1 MKASEVLKR
10 LSNGEMISL
19 LKEIYSEK
27 IDEQILRYKDAVQS
41 FIDYFGDQDIM
52 IISVPGKC
60 EIAGNH
66 TDHQRGRVLASA
78 IQLDSI
84 AIIAKQERYAKVIYN
99 EMSIKEIDT
108 ENIKYNVAKKG
119 TMESLINGVLFGFH
133 QKNYHI
139 GGFNAYIQSNIP
151 RNVGLGSSANFDI
164 MIGTI
169 INYLYNEGR
178 IENKYLIQIGRFAT
192 NTFYC
197 KPSGLMNECV
207 CCVGGFIKVDFKDSN
222 SPDIHKLNVDFS
234 NFDYTL
240 CCVNSNVVRLDTTLD
255 YDAVPAEMIKVA
267 NFFKKDVLREVSYDE
282 FMKNYRIVRARVGDR
297 PALRALH
304 FFKEE
309 ERVLKQSE
317 ALEKG
322 DFDTF
327 LKLVRESGDSTFK
340 ALQNIYP
347 QDNRRNQNIGTAI
360 VLSENYLGDDGVVKV
375 NGGGFSGTMLAFVK
389 TSRLNDYVAYIDS
402 VFGKGSCQVIIQDH
416 KAQFNYSKA
425 VKTAFFSYSLCY
437 NIIDICQ

>member
-41 FIDYFGDQDIM
+41 FIDYFGDQDIR

-60 EIAGNH
+60 EIGGNH

-240 CCVNSNVVRLDTTLD
+240 CCVNSNVVRLDTTPD

-360 VLSENYLGDDGVVKV
+360 VLSENYLGADGVVKV

-389 TSRLNDYVAYIDS
+389 TSKLNDYVAYIDS
-402 VFGKGSCQVIIQDH
+402 VFGKGSCQVIHTRSQGAIQ
-416 KAQFNYSKA
+416 
-425 VKTAFFSYSLCY
+425 LL
-437 NIIDICQ
+437 

>member
-41 FIDYFGDQDIM
+41 FIDYFGDQDIR

-60 EIAGNH
+60 EIGGNH

-207 CCVGGFIKVDFKDSN
+207 CCVGGFIKVDFKDPN

-240 CCVNSNVVRLDTTLD
+240 CCVNSNVVRLDTTPD

-322 DFDTF
+322 DFHTF

-347 QDNRRNQNIGTAI
+347 QDNRRDQNIGTAI

-389 TSRLNDYVAYIDS
+389 TSKLNDYVAYIDS
-402 VFGKGSCQVIIQDH
+402 VFGKGSCQVIHTRSQGAIQ
-416 KAQFNYSKA
+416 
-425 VKTAFFSYSLCY
+425 LL
-437 NIIDICQ
+437 

>member
-60 EIAGNH
+60 EIGGNH

-108 ENIKYNVAKKG
+108 ENIKYNLAKKG

-164 MIGTI
+164 MIGSI

-178 IENKYLIQIGRFAT
+178 IENKYLIQIGRFST

-207 CCVGGFIKVDFKDSN
+207 CCVGGFIKVDFKDPN

-240 CCVNSNVVRLDTTLD
+240 CCVNSNVVRLDTTPD

-360 VLSENYLGDDGVVKV
+360 VLSENYLGNDGVVKV

-389 TSRLNDYVAYIDS
+389 TSRLNDYVSYMDS
-402 VFGKGSCQVIIQDH
+402 VFGKGSCQVIHARSQGAIQ
-416 KAQFNYSKA
+416 
-425 VKTAFFSYSLCY
+425 LL
-437 NIIDICQ
+437 

>member
-27 IDEQILRYKDAVQS
+27 IDEQILRYKDAIQS
-41 FIDYFGDQDIM
+41 FIDYFGDQDIR

-60 EIAGNH
+60 EIGGNH

-99 EMSIKEIDT
+99 EMSIKEINT

-240 CCVNSNVVRLDTTLD
+240 CCVNSNVVRLDTTPD

-347 QDNRRNQNIGTAI
+347 QDNRRDQNIGTAI

-389 TSRLNDYVAYIDS
+389 TSKLNDYVAYIDS
-402 VFGKGSCQVIIQDH
+402 VFGKGSCQVIHTRSQGAIQ
-416 KAQFNYSKA
+416 
-425 VKTAFFSYSLCY
+425 LL
-437 NIIDICQ
+437 

>member
-60 EIAGNH
+60 EIGGNH

-99 EMSIKEIDT
+99 EMSINEIDT

-119 TMESLINGVLFGFH
+119 TMESLINGVLFGLH

-151 RNVGLGSSANFDI
+151 RNVGLGSSANFNI

-207 CCVGGFIKVDFKDSN
+207 CCVGGFIKVDFKDPN
-222 SPDIHKLNVDFS
+222 TPDIHKLNVDFS

-240 CCVNSNVVRLDTTLD
+240 CCVNSNVVRLDTTPD

-297 PALRALH
+297 AALRALH

-389 TSRLNDYVAYIDS
+389 TSKLNDYVAYIDS
-402 VFGKGSCQVIIQDH
+402 VFGKGSCQVIHARSQGAIQ
-416 KAQFNYSKA
+416 
-425 VKTAFFSYSLCY
+425 LL
-437 NIIDICQ
+437 

>member
-60 EIAGNH
+60 EIGGNH

-108 ENIKYNVAKKG
+108 ENIKYNLAKKG

-139 GGFNAYIQSNIP
+139 GGFNAYIQSDIP

-164 MIGTI
+164 MIGSI

-178 IENKYLIQIGRFAT
+178 IENKYLIQIGRFST

-207 CCVGGFIKVDFKDSN
+207 CCVGGFIKVDFKDPN

-234 NFDYTL
+234 NFAYTL
-240 CCVNSNVVRLDTTLD
+240 CCVNSNVVRLDTTPD
-255 YDAVPAEMIKVA
+255 YDAVPAEMIEVA

-340 ALQNIYP
+340 ALQNIYS
-347 QDNRRNQNIGTAI
+347 QDNNRNQNIGTAI

-389 TSRLNDYVAYIDS
+389 TSKLNDYVAYIDS
-402 VFGKGSCQVIIQDH
+402 VFGKGSCQVIHTRSQGAIQ
-416 KAQFNYSKA
+416 
-425 VKTAFFSYSLCY
+425 LL
-437 NIIDICQ
+437 

>member
-60 EIAGNH
+60 EIGGNH

-240 CCVNSNVVRLDTTLD
+240 CCVNSNVVRLDTTPD

-297 PALRALH
+297 AALRALH

-389 TSRLNDYVAYIDS
+389 TSKLNDYVAYIDS
-402 VFGKGSCQVIIQDH
+402 VFGKGSCQVIHARSQGAIQ
-416 KAQFNYSKA
+416 
-425 VKTAFFSYSLCY
+425 LL
-437 NIIDICQ
+437 

>member
-1 MKASEVLKR
+1 MKASEVFKR

-60 EIAGNH
+60 EIGGNH

-108 ENIKYNVAKKG
+108 ENIKYNLAKKG

-164 MIGTI
+164 MIGSI

-207 CCVGGFIKVDFKDSN
+207 CCVGGFIKVDFKDPN

-234 NFDYTL
+234 NFAYTL

-255 YDAVPAEMIKVA
+255 YDAVPAEMIEVA

-340 ALQNIYP
+340 ALQNIYS
-347 QDNRRNQNIGTAI
+347 QDNNRNQNIGTAI

-389 TSRLNDYVAYIDS
+389 TSKLNDYVSYMDS
-402 VFGKGSCQVIIQDH
+402 VFGKGSCQVIHTRSQGAIQ
-416 KAQFNYSKA
+416 
-425 VKTAFFSYSLCY
+425 LL
-437 NIIDICQ
+437 

>member
-1 MKASEVLKR
+1 MLASEVLQG
-10 LSNGEMISL
+10 LSSGEMISI

-27 IDEQILRYKDAVQS
+27 LDEQILRYKDAVQS

-60 EIAGNH
+60 EIGGNH

-240 CCVNSNVVRLDTTLD
+240 CCVNSNVVRLDTTPD

-389 TSRLNDYVAYIDS
+389 TSKLNDYVAYIDS
-402 VFGKGSCQVIIQDH
+402 VFGKGSCQVIHARSQGAIQ
-416 KAQFNYSKA
+416 
-425 VKTAFFSYSLCY
+425 LL
-437 NIIDICQ
+437 

>member
-1 MKASEVLKR
+1 MLASEVLQG
-10 LSNGEMISL
+10 LSSGEIISS
-19 LKEIYSEK
+19 LKELYSENL
-27 IDEQILRYKDAVQS
+27 DEQILRYKDAIES
-41 FIDYFGDQDIM
+41 FIDYYGDQDIM

-60 EIAGNH
+60 EIGGNH

-78 IQLDSI
+78 IQVDSI
-84 AIIAKQERYAKVIYN
+84 GIVAKQERYAKVIYN
-99 EMSIKEIDT
+99 QLSINEIDT
-108 ENIKYNVAKKG
+108 ENIKYNEAKKG
-119 TMESLINGVLFGFH
+119 TMESLIHGVLFGLH
-133 QKNYHI
+133 QKNYHV
-139 GGFNAYIQSNIP
+139 GGFKAYIDCAIP
-151 RNVGLGSSANFDI
+151 RNIGLGSSANFNI
-164 MIGTI
+164 MISTI
-169 INYLYNEGR
+169 INYLYNEGQ
-178 IENKYLIQIGRFAT
+178 IENKYLVQIGRFAT

-207 CCVGGFIKVDFKDSN
+207 CCVGGFIKVDFKDPT
-222 SPDIHKLNVDFS
+222 SPDIYKLNIDFS

-240 CCVNSNVVRLDTTLD
+240 CSVNSNLIRSDNTVD

-282 FMKNYRIVRARVGDR
+282 FMKNYRIIRARVGDR
-297 PALRALH
+297 PALRAFH

-322 DFDTF
+322 DFNTF
-327 LKLVRESGDSTFK
+327 LKLVRESGESSFK

-347 QDNRRNQNIGTAI
+347 QQSIRRQNIGTAI

-389 TSRLNDYVAYIDS
+389 TDRLKDYVAYMDS
-402 VFGKGSCQVIIQDH
+402 ILGKGSCRIIHTRQQG
-416 KAQFNYSKA
+416 AIR
-425 VKTAFFSYSLCY
+425 VL
-437 NIIDICQ
+437 

>member
-60 EIAGNH
+60 EIGGNH

-84 AIIAKQERYAKVIYN
+84 AIIEKQERYAKVIYN

-240 CCVNSNVVRLDTTLD
+240 CCVNSNVVRLDTTPD

-389 TSRLNDYVAYIDS
+389 TSKLNDYVAYIDS
-402 VFGKGSCQVIIQDH
+402 VFGKGSCQVIHARSQGAIQ
-416 KAQFNYSKA
+416 
-425 VKTAFFSYSLCY
+425 LL
-437 NIIDICQ
+437 

>member
-60 EIAGNH
+60 EIGGNH

-108 ENIKYNVAKKG
+108 ENIKYNLAKKG

-164 MIGTI
+164 MIGSI

-178 IENKYLIQIGRFAT
+178 IENKYLIQIGRFST

-207 CCVGGFIKVDFKDSN
+207 CCVGGFIKVDFKDPN

-240 CCVNSNVVRLDTTLD
+240 CCVNSNVVRLDTTPD

-340 ALQNIYP
+340 ALQNIYS
-347 QDNRRNQNIGTAI
+347 QDNNRNQNIGTAI

-389 TSRLNDYVAYIDS
+389 TSKLNDYVSYMDS
-402 VFGKGSCQVIIQDH
+402 VFGKGSCQVIHTRSQGAIQ
-416 KAQFNYSKA
+416 
-425 VKTAFFSYSLCY
+425 LL
-437 NIIDICQ
+437 

>member
-1 MKASEVLKR
+1 MKASEVFKR

-60 EIAGNH
+60 EIGGNH

-99 EMSIKEIDT
+99 EMSINEIDT

-119 TMESLINGVLFGFH
+119 TMESLINGVLFGLH

-151 RNVGLGSSANFDI
+151 RNVGLGSSANFNI

-207 CCVGGFIKVDFKDSN
+207 CCVGGFIKVDFKDPN
-222 SPDIHKLNVDFS
+222 TPDIHKLNVDFS

-240 CCVNSNVVRLDTTLD
+240 CCVNSNVVRLDTTPD

-297 PALRALH
+297 AALRALH

-389 TSRLNDYVAYIDS
+389 TSKLNDYVAYIDS
-402 VFGKGSCQVIIQDH
+402 VFGKGSCQVIHARSQGAIQ
-416 KAQFNYSKA
+416 
-425 VKTAFFSYSLCY
+425 LL
-437 NIIDICQ
+437 

>member
-41 FIDYFGDQDIM
+41 FIDYFGDQDIR
-52 IISVPGKC
+52 ITSVPGKC
-60 EIAGNH
+60 EIGGNH

-240 CCVNSNVVRLDTTLD
+240 CCVNSNVVRLDTTPD

-389 TSRLNDYVAYIDS
+389 TSRLNDYVSYMDS
-402 VFGKGSCQVIIQDH
+402 VFGKGSCQVIHARSQGAIQ
-416 KAQFNYSKA
+416 
-425 VKTAFFSYSLCY
+425 LL
-437 NIIDICQ
+437 

>member
-1 MKASEVLKR
+1 MKASEVFKR

-60 EIAGNH
+60 EIGGNH

-108 ENIKYNVAKKG
+108 ENIKYNLAKKG

-164 MIGTI
+164 MIGSI

-178 IENKYLIQIGRFAT
+178 IENKYLIQIGRFST

-207 CCVGGFIKVDFKDSN
+207 CCVGGFIKVDFKDPN

-234 NFDYTL
+234 NFAYTL
-240 CCVNSNVVRLDTTLD
+240 CCVNSNVVRLDTTPD

-340 ALQNIYP
+340 ALQNIYS
-347 QDNRRNQNIGTAI
+347 QDNNRNQNIGTAI
-360 VLSENYLGDDGVVKV
+360 VLSENYLGDDGVGKV

-389 TSRLNDYVAYIDS
+389 TSKLNDYVSYMDS
-402 VFGKGSCQVIIQDH
+402 VFGKGSCQVIHTRSQGAIQ
-416 KAQFNYSKA
+416 
-425 VKTAFFSYSLCY
+425 LL
-437 NIIDICQ
+437 

>member
-1 MKASEVLKR
+1 MLASEVLKG
-10 LSNGEMISL
+10 LSSGEMISI

-27 IDEQILRYKDAVQS
+27 LDEQILRYKDAVQS

-60 EIAGNH
+60 EIGGNH

-108 ENIKYNVAKKG
+108 ENIKYNLAKKG
-119 TMESLINGVLFGFH
+119 TMESLINGVLFGLH

-151 RNVGLGSSANFDI
+151 RNVGLGSSANFNI

-169 INYLYNEGR
+169 INYLYNEGQ

-207 CCVGGFIKVDFKDSN
+207 CCVGGFIKVDFNDPN

-240 CCVNSNVVRLDTTLD
+240 CCVNSNVVRLDTTPD
-255 YDAVPAEMIKVA
+255 YDAVPAEMIMVA
-267 NFFKKDVLREVSYDE
+267 NFFKKDVLREVSFDE

-297 PALRALH
+297 AALRALH

-347 QDNRRNQNIGTAI
+347 QDNTCNQNIGTAI

-375 NGGGFSGTMLAFVK
+375 NGGGFTGTMLAFVK
-389 TSRLNDYVAYIDS
+389 TSKLNDYVSYMDS
-402 VFGKGSCQVIIQDH
+402 VFGKGSCQVIHARSQGAIQ
-416 KAQFNYSKA
+416 
-425 VKTAFFSYSLCY
+425 LL
-437 NIIDICQ
+437 

>member
-1 MKASEVLKR
+1 MKASEVFKR

-60 EIAGNH
+60 EIGGNH

-108 ENIKYNVAKKG
+108 ENIKYNLAKKG

-164 MIGTI
+164 MIGSI

-178 IENKYLIQIGRFAT
+178 IENKYLIQIGRFST

-207 CCVGGFIKVDFKDSN
+207 CCVGGFIKVDFKDPN

-234 NFDYTL
+234 NFAYTL
-240 CCVNSNVVRLDTTLD
+240 CCVNSNVVRLDTTPD

-340 ALQNIYP
+340 ALQNIYS
-347 QDNRRNQNIGTAI
+347 QDNNRNQNIGTAI

-389 TSRLNDYVAYIDS
+389 TSKLNDYVSYMDS
-402 VFGKGSCQVIIQDH
+402 VFGKGSCQVIHTRSQGAIQ
-416 KAQFNYSKA
+416 
-425 VKTAFFSYSLCY
+425 LL
-437 NIIDICQ
+437 

>member
-52 IISVPGKC
+52 ITSVPGKC
-60 EIAGNH
+60 EIGGNH

-108 ENIKYNVAKKG
+108 ENIKYNLAKKG

-164 MIGTI
+164 MIGSI

-178 IENKYLIQIGRFAT
+178 IENKYLIQIGRFST

-207 CCVGGFIKVDFKDSN
+207 CCAGGFIKVDFKDPN

-234 NFDYTL
+234 NFAYTL

-255 YDAVPAEMIKVA
+255 YDAVPAEMIEVA

-340 ALQNIYP
+340 ALQNIYS
-347 QDNRRNQNIGTAI
+347 QDNNRNQNIGTAI

-389 TSRLNDYVAYIDS
+389 TSKLNDYVSYMDS
-402 VFGKGSCQVIIQDH
+402 VFGKGSCQVIHTRSQGAIQ
-416 KAQFNYSKA
+416 
-425 VKTAFFSYSLCY
+425 LL
-437 NIIDICQ
+437 

>member
-60 EIAGNH
+60 EIGGNH

-108 ENIKYNVAKKG
+108 ENIKYNLAKKG

-139 GGFNAYIQSNIP
+139 GGFNAYIQSDIP

-164 MIGTI
+164 MIGSI

-178 IENKYLIQIGRFAT
+178 IENKYLIQIGRFST

-207 CCVGGFIKVDFKDSN
+207 CCAGGFIKVDFKDPN

-234 NFDYTL
+234 NFAYTL

-255 YDAVPAEMIKVA
+255 YDAVPAEMIEVA

-340 ALQNIYP
+340 ALQNIYS
-347 QDNRRNQNIGTAI
+347 QDNNRNQNIGTAI

-389 TSRLNDYVAYIDS
+389 TSKLNDYVSYMDS
-402 VFGKGSCQVIIQDH
+402 VFGKGSCCVIHSREQGAIQ
-416 KAQFNYSKA
+416 
-425 VKTAFFSYSLCY
+425 LL
-437 NIIDICQ
+437 

>member
-60 EIAGNH
+60 EIGGNH

-240 CCVNSNVVRLDTTLD
+240 CCVNSNVVRLDTTPD

-389 TSRLNDYVAYIDS
+389 TSKLNDYVAYIDS
-402 VFGKGSCQVIIQDH
+402 VFGKGSCQVIHARSQGAIQ
-416 KAQFNYSKA
+416 
-425 VKTAFFSYSLCY
+425 LL
-437 NIIDICQ
+437 

>member
-1 MKASEVLKR
+1 MKASEVFKR

-19 LKEIYSEK
+19 LKEIYSDK

-60 EIAGNH
+60 EIGGNH

-108 ENIKYNVAKKG
+108 ENIKYNLAKKG

-139 GGFNAYIQSNIP
+139 GGFNAYIQSDIP

-164 MIGTI
+164 MIGSI

-178 IENKYLIQIGRFAT
+178 IENKYLIQIGRFST

-207 CCVGGFIKVDFKDSN
+207 CCVGGFIKVDFKDPN

-234 NFDYTL
+234 NFAYTL

-255 YDAVPAEMIKVA
+255 YDAVPAEMIEVA

-340 ALQNIYP
+340 ALQNIYS
-347 QDNRRNQNIGTAI
+347 QDNNRNQNIGTAI

-389 TSRLNDYVAYIDS
+389 TSKLNDYVSYMDS
-402 VFGKGSCQVIIQDH
+402 VFGKGSCQVIHTRSQGAIQ
-416 KAQFNYSKA
+416 
-425 VKTAFFSYSLCY
+425 LL
-437 NIIDICQ
+437 

>member
-1 MKASEVLKR
+1 MKASEVFKR

-60 EIAGNH
+60 EIGGNH

-108 ENIKYNVAKKG
+108 ENIKYNLAKKG

-139 GGFNAYIQSNIP
+139 GGFNAYIQSDIP

-164 MIGTI
+164 MIGSI

-178 IENKYLIQIGRFAT
+178 IENKYLIQIGRFST

-207 CCVGGFIKVDFKDSN
+207 CCVGGFIKVDFKDPN

-234 NFDYTL
+234 NFAYTL

-255 YDAVPAEMIKVA
+255 YDAVPAEMIEVA

-340 ALQNIYP
+340 ALQNIYS
-347 QDNRRNQNIGTAI
+347 QDNNRNQNIGTAI

-389 TSRLNDYVAYIDS
+389 TSKLNDYVSYMDS
-402 VFGKGSCQVIIQDH
+402 VFGKGSCQVIHTRSQGAIQ
-416 KAQFNYSKA
+416 
-425 VKTAFFSYSLCY
+425 LL
-437 NIIDICQ
+437 

>member
-1 MKASEVLKR
+1 MQAISRKGGETMKASEVFKR

-60 EIAGNH
+60 EIGGNH

-108 ENIKYNVAKKG
+108 ENIKYNLAKKG

-164 MIGTI
+164 MIGSI

-178 IENKYLIQIGRFAT
+178 IENKYLIQIGRFST

-207 CCVGGFIKVDFKDSN
+207 CCVGGFIKVDFKDPN

-240 CCVNSNVVRLDTTLD
+240 CCVNSNVVRLDTTPD
-255 YDAVPAEMIKVA
+255 YDAVPAEMIEVA

-340 ALQNIYP
+340 ALQNIYS
-347 QDNRRNQNIGTAI
+347 QDNNRNQNIGTAI

-389 TSRLNDYVAYIDS
+389 TSKLNDYVSYMDS
-402 VFGKGSCQVIIQDH
+402 VFGKGSCQVIHTRSQGAIQ
-416 KAQFNYSKA
+416 
-425 VKTAFFSYSLCY
+425 LL
-437 NIIDICQ
+437 

>member
-1 MKASEVLKR
+1 MKASEVFKR

-60 EIAGNH
+60 EIGGNH

-99 EMSIKEIDT
+99 EMSINEIDT

-119 TMESLINGVLFGFH
+119 TMESLINGVLFGLH

-151 RNVGLGSSANFDI
+151 RNVGLGSSANFNI

-207 CCVGGFIKVDFKDSN
+207 CCVGGFIKVDFKDPN

-240 CCVNSNVVRLDTTLD
+240 CCVNSNVVRLDATPD
-255 YDAVPAEMIKVA
+255 YDAIPEEMIKVA
-267 NFFKKDVLREVSYDE
+267 NFFKKDVLREVSFDE
-282 FMKNYRIVRARVGDR
+282 FMKNYRIVRARIGDR
-297 PALRALH
+297 PALRAFH

-327 LKLVRESGDSTFK
+327 FKLVRESGDSTFK

-347 QDNRRNQNIGTAI
+347 QDNTRNQNIGTAI

-375 NGGGFSGTMLAFVK
+375 NGGGFTGTMLAFVK
-389 TSRLNDYVAYIDS
+389 TSRLNDYVSYMDS
-402 VFGKGSCQVIIQDH
+402 VFGKGSCQVIHARSQGAIQ
-416 KAQFNYSKA
+416 
-425 VKTAFFSYSLCY
+425 LL
-437 NIIDICQ
+437 

>member
-60 EIAGNH
+60 EIGGNH

-108 ENIKYNVAKKG
+108 ENIKYNLAKKG

-164 MIGTI
+164 MIGSI

-197 KPSGLMNECV
+197 KPSGMMNECV

-222 SPDIHKLNVDFS
+222 SPDIYKLNTDFS

-240 CCVNSNVVRLDTTLD
+240 CCVNSNVYRSDTTMD
-255 YDAVPAEMIKVA
+255 YYAVPNEMIKVA
-267 NFFKKDVLREVSYDE
+267 NFFKKDVLRDVSYDE
-282 FMKNYRIVRARVGDR
+282 FMKNYRMVRARVGDR

-327 LKLVRESGDSTFK
+327 LRLVRESGDSTFK
-340 ALQNIYP
+340 ALQNIY
-347 QDNRRNQNIGTAI
+347 QQESTRHQNIGTAI
-360 VLSENYLGDDGVVKV
+360 VLSENFLGEDGVVKV

-389 TSRLNDYVAYIDS
+389 TSVINDYAAYMDS
-402 VFGKGSCQVIIQDH
+402 IFGKGSCYIIHAREQG
-416 KAQFNYSKA
+416 AIR
-425 VKTAFFSYSLCY
+425 LL
-437 NIIDICQ
+437 

>member
-1 MKASEVLKR
+1 MQAISRKGGETMKASEVFKR

-60 EIAGNH
+60 EIGGNH

-108 ENIKYNVAKKG
+108 ENIKYNLAKKG

-164 MIGTI
+164 MIGSI

-178 IENKYLIQIGRFAT
+178 IENKYLIQIGRFST

-207 CCVGGFIKVDFKDSN
+207 CCVGGFIKVDFKDPN

-234 NFDYTL
+234 NFAYTL
-240 CCVNSNVVRLDTTLD
+240 CCVNSNVVRLDTTPD

-340 ALQNIYP
+340 ALQNIYS
-347 QDNRRNQNIGTAI
+347 QDNNRNQNIGTAI

-389 TSRLNDYVAYIDS
+389 TSKLNDYVSYMDS
-402 VFGKGSCQVIIQDH
+402 VFGKGSCQVIHTRSQGAIQ
-416 KAQFNYSKA
+416 
-425 VKTAFFSYSLCY
+425 LL
-437 NIIDICQ
+437 

>member
-41 FIDYFGDQDIM
+41 FIDYFGDQDIR

-60 EIAGNH
+60 EIGGNH

-240 CCVNSNVVRLDTTLD
+240 CCVNSNVVRLDTTPD

-389 TSRLNDYVAYIDS
+389 TTKLNDYVSYMDS
-402 VFGKGSCQVIIQDH
+402 VFGKGSCQVIHARSQGAIQ
-416 KAQFNYSKA
+416 
-425 VKTAFFSYSLCY
+425 LL
-437 NIIDICQ
+437 

>member
-60 EIAGNH
+60 EIGGNH

-139 GGFNAYIQSNIP
+139 GGFNAYIRSNIP

-222 SPDIHKLNVDFS
+222 SPDIHKLNVNFS

-240 CCVNSNVVRLDTTLD
+240 CCVNSNVVRLDTTPD

-327 LKLVRESGDSTFK
+327 LKLVRESGGSTFK

-389 TSRLNDYVAYIDS
+389 TSKLNDYVAYIDS
-402 VFGKGSCQVIIQDH
+402 VFGKGSCQVIHTRSQGAIQ
-416 KAQFNYSKA
+416 
-425 VKTAFFSYSLCY
+425 LL
-437 NIIDICQ
+437 

>member
-60 EIAGNH
+60 EIGGNH

-108 ENIKYNVAKKG
+108 ENIKYNLAKKG

-164 MIGTI
+164 MIGSI

-178 IENKYLIQIGRFAT
+178 IENKYLIQIGRFST

-207 CCVGGFIKVDFKDSN
+207 CCVGGFIKVDFKDPN

-240 CCVNSNVVRLDTTLD
+240 CCVNSNVVRLDTTPD

-340 ALQNIYP
+340 ALQNIYS
-347 QDNRRNQNIGTAI
+347 QDNNRNQNIGTAI

-389 TSRLNDYVAYIDS
+389 TSKLNDYVAYIDS
-402 VFGKGSCQVIIQDH
+402 VFGKGSCQVIHARSQGAIQ
-416 KAQFNYSKA
+416 
-425 VKTAFFSYSLCY
+425 LL
-437 NIIDICQ
+437 

>member
-1 MKASEVLKR
+1 
-10 LSNGEMISL
+10 
-19 LKEIYSEK
+19 
-27 IDEQILRYKDAVQS
+27 
-41 FIDYFGDQDIM
+41 
-52 IISVPGKC
+52 
-60 EIAGNH
+60 
-66 TDHQRGRVLASA
+66 
-78 IQLDSI
+78 
-84 AIIAKQERYAKVIYN
+84 
-99 EMSIKEIDT
+99 
-108 ENIKYNVAKKG
+108 
-119 TMESLINGVLFGFH
+119 
-133 QKNYHI
+133 
-139 GGFNAYIQSNIP
+139 
-151 RNVGLGSSANFDI
+151 

-240 CCVNSNVVRLDTTLD
+240 CCVNSNVVRLDTTPD

-389 TSRLNDYVAYIDS
+389 TTKLNDYVSYMDS
-402 VFGKGSCQVIIQDH
+402 VFGKGSCQVIHARSQGAIQ
-416 KAQFNYSKA
+416 
-425 VKTAFFSYSLCY
+425 LL
-437 NIIDICQ
+437 